1 MYIPNLETLKRVI
14 KGLRR
19 YPSSP
24 NMPSCEPVVEPI
36 KRNEQKTLKGLQVFY
51 WLLIWM
57 GIDIVG
63 T

>member
-19 YPSSP
+19 YPSPP

-36 KRNEQKTLKGLQVFY
+36 KRNEQKPLKVYRCF
-51 WLLIWM
+51 
-57 GIDIVG
+57 IDY
-63 T
+63 

>member
-51 WLLIWM
+51 
-57 GIDIVG
+57 
-63 T
+63 